1 MRFTVDTSSRII
13 TINGNPKLKELAQ
26 TLLEL
31 SEKGFEGYA
40 VHVIPMVSASVG
52 TTYGYVTND
61 TLTNNEGV
69 PPIIHY

>member
-1 MRFTVDTSSRII
+1 MRFIIDTESKLVTVY
-13 TINGNPKLKELAQ
+13 GNPGLKELA
-26 TLLEL
+26 TELFEL
-31 SEKGFEGYA
+31 SDKGFEGYA